1 MKLSSLLVFSSV
13 LFIGTTALSSC
24 NPNSIP
30 EKDIPVIPCEDD
42 YRTMYQIMPYSFA
55 DSDGDGIGDLQGIID
70 KLDYIHDLGFNGLWL
85 TPVQQSSS
93 YHKYD
98 IDDYM
103 SIDSKFG
110 TIDDY
115 KTLVNECHDKDMTI
129 ILDLVFN
136 HTSDDHQWFKKS
148 MAAASREK
156 YDDPYYSYYVWNH
169 DTSVPSGY
177 TQIASNLS
185 YESRFWS
192 GMPDL
197 NLQEVL
203 DHPDGQLAS
212 DLKEIMRFWLEDCDV
227 DGFRLDA
234 VTSYFTGNVAN
245 NTAFLTWLN
254 DTAESIKPD
263 VYIVGEGNWGGYS
276 NENATYNTSGVNG
289 FFNFETST
297 AGGEIASI
305 INTMRPSTYA
315 YAINKMWG
323 LCEGTDAIPTPFI
336 ANHDNGRM
344 LGFLSG
350 RDAPERMK
358 FGYALLQMLP
368 GATYHYYGDEVG
380 MAAIVG
386 SDGKVKDEDKRQP
399 MPWGDEY
406 TCKPILGSTNA
417 SDDEKYPYG
426 TVKDN
431 LKDTNSIINFIK
443 KVNTV
448 RNQHLEITHGSAE
461 QIYRS
466 VDMAVTA
473 TIRSYQG
480 QSILVVINAHSSQS
494 KTYNFEETQFS
505 EVVGQLACQSGTYI
519 QQKDKN
525 VKEIIIP
532 PMGIAII
539 A

>member
-1 MKLSSLLVFSSV
+1 MKISKFLVIASV
-13 LFIGTTALSSC
+13 AFIGITSLTGC
-24 NPNSIP
+24 NADRIP
-30 EKDIPVIPCEDD
+30 EKELPIIECDD
-42 YRTMYQIMPYSFA
+42 NYRTMYQIMPYSFA
-55 DSDGDGIGDLQGIID
+55 DSNGDGVGDLQGIID
-70 KLDYIHDLGFNGLWL
+70 KLDYIYDLGFNGIWL
-85 TPVQQSSS
+85 TPVQQSES

-98 IDDYM
+98 IDDYL
-103 SIDSKFG
+103 SIDSQFG
-110 TIDDY
+110 TIVDY
-115 KTLVNECHDKDMTI
+115 KNLVKTCHEKGMTI
-129 ILDLVFN
+129 LLDLVFN
-136 HTSDDHQWFKKS
+136 HTSDDHVWFKKS
-148 MAAASREK
+148 TAAAARNK

-169 DTSVPSGY
+169 DTSTPTGY
-177 TQIASNLS
+177 TQISSNLS

-212 DLKEIMRFWLEDCDV
+212 DLREVMRFWLKDCDV

-254 DTAESIKPD
+254 KTAEEIKPD
-263 VYIVGEGNWGGYS
+263 VYIVGEGSWGGYS
-276 NENATYNTSGVNG
+276 NENATYNTSGVDG

-305 INTMRPSTYA
+305 VNTMRPSTYA

-323 LCEGTDAIPTPFI
+323 LCKGTDAIPAPFI

-344 LGFLSG
+344 VGFLSG
-350 RDAPERMK
+350 RGAPERMK

-368 GATYHYYGDEVG
+368 GATYNYYGDEVG
-380 MAAIVG
+380 IAAIAG
-386 SDGKVKDEDKRQP
+386 KDGKIKDEDKRLP
-399 MPWGDEY
+399 MPWGDSY
-406 TCKPILGSTNA
+406 TCNPIKGATDG
-417 SDDEKYPYG
+417 DDSEKYPYG
-426 TVKDN
+426 TVKEN
-431 LKDTNSIINFIK
+431 LKDSNSILNFVK

-448 RNQHLEITHGSAE
+448 RNQHLEITHGDAE

-466 VDMAVTA
+466 IDMAVTA
-473 TIRSYQG
+473 TKRSYDG
-480 QSILVVINAHSSQS
+480 HTILVVINAHSTQS
-494 KTYNFEETQFS
+494 KTYNFEDTEFT
-505 EVVGQLACQSGTYI
+505 EVVGQLTCKNGTYI
-519 QQKDKN
+519 QQKNKD